1 MSQQLTS
8 TNFYSSKFVERAI
21 SWVRTTGLV
30 SDDANAGPATAAASV
45 SAIVLLTTVI
55 WKFSLSTNNN
65 DEMVPYV
72 GIPSPKGD
80 VPYVGHLFAIGP
92 DLIKRSH
99 EWHQELGPIFYMK
112 MGVRPFLIISD
123 PNIAHELLVSNGRF
137 TSSRPHDNISEDF
150 FGHDARGLI
159 SSPPDKRWK
168 SLRKIVI
175 MALGPKRL
183 REAALELNH
192 EAKEFVDTVATGEN
206 INPLIHLMRASVN
219 FIFLTTFSFRT
230 TSIED
235 PIFKEGYN
243 IVNSIMSFTG
253 FKHSIPNFLPL
264 LRFTRHFTNASQ
276 EIGNQLINHVAPY
289 FSKLID
295 EALKADGDN
304 MAKLLNNEINGGRNG
319 EYTQLYITMVDL
331 LIAGSDTS
339 AVTLDWSFL
348 ILSTKPDVQ
357 KKIQQEIDA
366 FVEKNGRLPEMWERD
381 SVPYLTAVQKECMRI
396 RPTTP
401 FGVPHESNEDFV
413 WRGIFIPKGTNLLSN
428 MNEMHHNPDVYPDPN
443 EFKPERFLD
452 RNEPMTASTNRSANE
467 RDHFNFGW
475 GRRACPGAHLAE
487 TQMFNVWVHTLHR
500 CNIVPALD
508 ENGNEVPET
517 LETVPPV
524 NGPIVTPPSPFEI
537 RFVPRNK

>member
-21 SWVRTTGLV
+21 SWIRTTGLV
-30 SDDANAGPATAAASV
+30 SDANVGPTTAAASV
-45 SAIVLLTTVI
+45 GAIALLTTVI
-55 WKFSLSTNNN
+55 WKFSLSTNSNG
-65 DEMVPYV
+65 EMVPYA
-72 GIPSPKGD
+72 GIPTPKGNA
-80 VPYVGHLFAIGP
+80 PYIGHLFTIGS

-112 MGVRPFLIISD
+112 VGVRPFLIISD

-137 TSSRPHDNISEDF
+137 TSSRPNDNIVEDF

-159 SSPPDKRWK
+159 ASPPDKKWK
-168 SLRKIVI
+168 TLRKIVI

-183 REAALELNH
+183 REAAPELNH
-192 EAKEFVDTVATGEN
+192 EAKEFVDIVATGEN

-235 PIFKEGYN
+235 PIFKEGYS

-253 FKHSIPNFLPL
+253 FKHSIPNLLPL
-264 LRFTRHFTNASQ
+264 LSFTRHFTNASQ

-295 EALKADGDN
+295 EALKADGEN
-304 MAKLLNNEINGGRNG
+304 MAKLLNNEINGGRDG
-319 EYTQLYITMVDL
+319 EYTQLYTVMIDL
-331 LIAGSDTS
+331 LMAGSDTS
-339 AVTLDWSFL
+339 AVTLDWAFL
-348 ILSTKPDVQ
+348 ILSTKPDIQ

-401 FGVPHESNEDFV
+401 FGVPHESTEAFV
-413 WRGIFIPKGTNLLSN
+413 WRGTLIPKGTNLLSN
-428 MNEMHHNPDVYPDPN
+428 MNEMHHNPDVYPDPD
-443 EFKPERFLD
+443 EFKPDRFLD
-452 RNEPMTASTNRSANE
+452 KNESMTASINRNADE

-475 GRRACPGAHLAE
+475 GRRVCPGAHLAE

-537 RFVPRNK
+537 RFVLRSK